1 MENTQ
6 GTKTMNLN
14 PQQSSA
20 KDEILKALRNNDV
33 DGANSLFW
41 QAADQMSEDECV
53 EVMQAISLEEYA

>member
-1 MENTQ
+1 
-6 GTKTMNLN
+6 MNLN